1 VPRARTG
8 NQTNGPPPEVE
19 VGSQSAN
26 ELLVGGAVDG
36 RRGDGDLEDPRFYP
50 EDRALSR
57 PRFHPHL
64 EQDAAGVRLQWR
76 SHALSLTPA
85 LRRRCRNRRR
95 LADRAAFVQASPAMR
110 RPLLIS
116 GFMATGKSSVG
127 KRVAE
132 LSGRRFVDLD
142 REIERKGG
150 ASVAELFSE
159 LGESGFRA
167 LERSALFEALDATG
181 SAPVIALGGG
191 ALVSREVRLAA
202 VDRAVV
208 VTLTA
213 GLGEILDRARAESGT
228 RPLLAGDPA
237 ARAAALLEL
246 RQTAYAE
253 AHARLATDGRS
264 VQEIAQQA
272 LGVWQRDPIAVAAG
286 ERSYAVD
293 IGEALVAER
302 LPAAV
307 GKASKRVLISDE
319 TVYGLHGAAVRDSL
333 GDPAVVLLSPG
344 EQHKH
349 IGSVEKIWRAAQAA
363 EVDRKACFV
372 ALGGGVVSDIA
383 GFAAA
388 SYQRGV
394 RWVGI
399 PTTLLAMVDASVG
412 GKTGVDLGS
421 AKNAVGA
428 FHQPSAVL
436 CDVTLLSTES
446 DRGFRSALAEVVKTA
461 LIGDPE
467 LFELLERETER
478 VLARSNQVLAE
489 LVRCS
494 IRVKARIVSAD
505 ERESGLRAVL
515 NLGHTVGHALESQGG
530 YSRLSHGEAVS
541 LGLVAALRIGVALAA
556 TPRELAERT
565 ERLLAKLGLPA
576 DIAREPLVD
585 AVGLIG
591 HDKKRAGKSIKFVV
605 AQGLGDVVTRDI
617 ELGELRRHTLALAG
631 S

>member
-1 VPRARTG
+1 
-8 NQTNGPPPEVE
+8 
-19 VGSQSAN
+19 
-26 ELLVGGAVDG
+26 
-36 RRGDGDLEDPRFYP
+36 
-50 EDRALSR
+50 
-57 PRFHPHL
+57 
-64 EQDAAGVRLQWR
+64 
-76 SHALSLTPA
+76 
-85 LRRRCRNRRR
+85 
-95 LADRAAFVQASPAMR
+95 
-110 RPLLIS
+110 
-116 GFMATGKSSVG
+116 MATGKSSVG

-142 REIERKGG
+142 LEIERKSG
-150 ASVAELFSE
+150 ASVAELFSN
-159 LGESGFRA
+159 LGEAGFRA
-167 LERSALFEALDATG
+167 LERAALFDLLDTAASG
-181 SAPVIALGGG
+181 PAPVVALGGG

-202 VDRAVV
+202 IDRAVV

-213 GLGEILDRARAESGT
+213 ELPEILRRARAESGT
-228 RPLLAGDPA
+228 RPLLAGDPG

-253 AHARLATDGRS
+253 AHECLASDARS
-264 VQEIAQQA
+264 VHELAQQA
-272 LGVWQRDPIAVAAG
+272 LAVWRRDPLAVAAG
-286 ERSYAVD
+286 DRSYAVD
-293 IGEALVAER
+293 IGESLVAER

-319 TVYGLHGAAVRDSL
+319 TVYGLHGALARDSL
-333 GDPAVVLLSPG
+333 AGPVVVVLSPG

-349 IGSVEKIWRAAQAA
+349 IGSVEKIWRAAQAG

-412 GKTGVDLGS
+412 GKTGVDLES

-436 CDVTLLSTES
+436 CDVALLATES

-478 VLARSNQVLAE
+478 VLQRSNEVLAE
-489 LVRCS
+489 LVRRS

-541 LGLVAALRIGVALAA
+541 LGLVAALRIGVALGA
-556 TPRELAERT
+556 TPRELAERS
-565 ERLLAKLGLPA
+565 ERLLEKLGLPA
-576 DIAREPLVD
+576 AIAQEPLAD

-617 ELGELRRHTLALAG
+617 ELGELSRHTLALSAR
-631 S
+631 